1 MNKGIL
7 GGFISSEIKES
18 AVNLKDG
25 STMVKAQFSIACQR
39 KSKNAGADF
48 IFVTAL
54 GKTAEN
60 IIRFFGK
67 GKGITVEYHIQTGSY
82 TNKEGKTVYTEDK
95 IVDGFEFPYLRKS
108 DEEATPV
115 NQANYDTSPSNDT
128 HTEENAEQPSAPEG
142 FLDVPDD
149 LEDSLPFR

>member
-1 MNKGIL
+1 MNKGYL
-7 GGFISSEIKES
+7 GGFISSDIKES
-18 AVNLKDG
+18 SVNCKDG
-25 STMVKAQFSIACQR
+25 STMAKAQFSIACQR
-39 KSKNAGADF
+39 KGKNAGADF
-48 IFVTAL
+48 IFVTSL

-108 DEEATPV
+108 DEESTPV
-115 NQANYDTSPSNDT
+115 SNQSASNEQSQDT
-128 HTEENAEQPSAPEG
+128 HTESAPDDFVDEI
-142 FLDVPDD
+142 PDD
-149 LEDSLPFR
+149 VLDDLPFK